1 MAIFWHD
8 SEKEEEIEISTST
21 LTTHSDDQSILL
33 VTIAIVIAITIIIV
47 IFLTSNAAVSI
58 DVGEQK
64 FHAQI
69 ASSLADRHLHIYTSV
84 LQAGSM
90 PISIFARP
98 PCLYGRRFDIVE
110 QQ

>member
-33 VTIAIVIAITIIIV
+33 VTIAIAITIIIV

-98 PCLYGRRFDIVE
+98 PCLYGRRFVIVE